1 MAHQIVKRKN
11 VAYKTRKLLIRI
23 IITAVIGVFAL
34 TMIVPFLWMLSAS
47 MKHPLDVMKLPIE
60 WIPKYFY
67 IDNYRIVWNIGN
79 SAPRDYHLGLAYWNS
94 IKIAVINLVGSVL
107 TSTLAGYAFAKIKFR
122 GANGV
127 FLAYLA
133 TMMIP
138 TQVTL
143 IPKFVMFDKLGIM
156 GTHLT
161 MILPGLITI
170 TGTFLM
176 RQFFM
181 QVPDELSESA
191 RIDGAG
197 EFRIWAQIMVPI
209 AKPGMASLAM
219 IVFLWNWNNYLD
231 ALVFLTN
238 WRLYTLPLA
247 LTNFIEESVT
257 QYNLVM
263 AASASALLPVFI
275 IFLLGQRFFVK
286 GLMAGAVK
294 G

>member
-1 MAHQIVKRKN
+1 MARKTIKRRGM
-11 VAYKTRKLLIRI
+11 AYKTKKLLMRI
-23 IITAVIGVFAL
+23 IITAVVGVFAL
-34 TMIVPFLWMLSAS
+34 TMIVPFLWMISAS

-67 IDNYRIVWNIGN
+67 IDNYKSVWNIGD
-79 SAPRDYHLGLAYWNS
+79 SAPRDYHLALAYWNS
-94 IKIAVINLVGSVL
+94 IKIAAINLVGSVL
-107 TSTLAGYAFAKIKFR
+107 TSTMAGYAFAKIKFR
-122 GANGV
+122 GSNVV
-127 FLAYLA
+127 FLLYLA

-138 TQVTL
+138 SQVTL

-176 RQFFM
+176 RQFFI
-181 QVPDELSESA
+181 QVPNELSESA

-197 EFRIWAQIMVPI
+197 EFRTWAQIMVPI

-238 WRLYTLPLA
+238 WRLYTIPLA

-263 AASASALLPVFI
+263 AASASALVPVFVV
-275 IFLLGQRFFVK
+275 FLLGQRFFVK